1 MRPGDDWVGE
11 ISDHLD
17 QADMI
22 ILLVSSNY
30 FASVF
35 CGLEMERALELQKD
49 GKTVVIPVMLRHF
62 NLADA
67 AFSHLNTCPPADRP
81 IDSAA
86 WPDKELAL
94 KTVSEQVGRLARELQ
109 GARPKN
115 KLLHPNRKALTTLL
129 HHLCDRGPQA
139 DAIYEALRPQRRKR
153 RRPFVII
160 MQGSHD
166 DSLEWF
172 LNRLENVLLPRFLD
186 SHPGRLSP
194 LVWPEYATR
203 KSPAQLFGP
212 RLVDCLAVSA
222 YATVKEMNAALPS
235 HNAVNLLPSSVMARD
250 WTNRGERLF
259 EAYLQLWEEWPR
271 LPGDYAFVPV
281 LAIEHPPDAA
291 PIECISQK
299 LSELNLESRP
309 NFHGVVLPPMGLV
322 EHLDFKE
329 WLRHE
334 KVRTNFSSP
343 EMAIERS
350 NELQTALFPSAMH
363 PLAERHLPRFLE
375 QL

>member
-172 LNRLENVLLPRFLD
+172 LNRL
-186 SHPGRLSP
+186 
-194 LVWPEYATR
+194 
-203 KSPAQLFGP
+203 
-212 RLVDCLAVSA
+212 
-222 YATVKEMNAALPS
+222 
-235 HNAVNLLPSSVMARD
+235 
-250 WTNRGERLF
+250 
-259 EAYLQLWEEWPR
+259 
-271 LPGDYAFVPV
+271 
-281 LAIEHPPDAA
+281 
-291 PIECISQK
+291 
-299 LSELNLESRP
+299 
-309 NFHGVVLPPMGLV
+309 
-322 EHLDFKE
+322 
-329 WLRHE
+329 
-334 KVRTNFSSP
+334 
-343 EMAIERS
+343 
-350 NELQTALFPSAMH
+350 
-363 PLAERHLPRFLE
+363 
-375 QL
+375 